1 MRVLVQSREVASARG
16 SNSFAAS
23 FLAGSSAEIAHGR
36 IPGSWWSLRRQMQ
49 CPKQTRRSLL
59 LTGLATGAFLPASRS
74 AAAHEDRSGGNAR
87 SQKGD
92 LLFLSEDPEGKVIK
106 PSDLTLGEQP
116 IHAWP
121 KDRKTSVIRKGS
133 RLNEILVVKLDPGE
147 PDNEIRS
154 RSANAIVAY
163 SAVCSHAGC
172 PVSGWLKAEQSDKDV
187 LKCFCHNAEFN
198 PRESAQ
204 IVFGPAP
211 RRWAALPKQI
221 TDGCLTIAGT
231 FVG

>member
-1 MRVLVQSREVASARG
+1 
-16 SNSFAAS
+16 
-23 FLAGSSAEIAHGR
+23 
-36 IPGSWWSLRRQMQ
+36 MQ
-49 CPKQTRRSLL
+49 CPKRTRRSRLL
-59 LTGLATGAFLPASRS
+59 ARPATGAFLAARRS
-74 AAAHEDRSGGNAR
+74 AAAHEDRPGGNAR

-92 LLFLSEDPEGKVIK
+92 LLFLSEDSEGRVIK
-106 PSDLTLGEQP
+106 PSDLTLGGQP

-121 KDRKTSVIRKGS
+121 KHRKTSVIGKGS

-147 PDNEIRS
+147 PDNETRS

-204 IVFGPAP
+204 VVFGFAP
-211 RRWAALPKQI
+211 RGLAALFKADHRRLPDDRWNFCRK
-221 TDGCLTIAGT
+221 GR
-231 FVG
+231 